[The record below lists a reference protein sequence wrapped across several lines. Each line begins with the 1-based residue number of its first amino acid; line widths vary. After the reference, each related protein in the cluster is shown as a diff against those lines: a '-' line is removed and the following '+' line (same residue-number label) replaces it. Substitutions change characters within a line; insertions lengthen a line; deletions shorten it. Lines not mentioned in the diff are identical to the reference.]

1 MVSYKKH
8 LFSQLIPLAGFVY
21 IAHIYNMKDTKQKKD
36 FIEGMK
42 HYKTLI

>member
-21 IAHIYNMKDTKQKKD
+21 IAHIYNMKDTKQKRILLK
-36 FIEGMK
+36 G
-42 HYKTLI
+42 